1 MKWIL
6 LKQDFLKLKS
16 DAMTDL
22 IKIKIKR
29 LSEDFKDIPLPSYAT
44 EGSSGMDVRAAVKD
58 KIVIP
63 SGKVT
68 LVPTDFSVQ
77 IPAGYEIQVR
87 PRSGLAAKHNIGV
100 LNSPG
105 TIDSDYR
112 GEVKIILMNFGEED
126 FEILRGERIAQLVVS
141 KVYRASL
148 IESNN
153 LEDSKRGKGGFGHT
167 GKK

>member
-58 KIVIP
+58 KIVILVDVILVR
-63 SGKVT
+63 KV
-68 LVPTDFSVQ
+68 
-77 IPAGYEIQVR
+77 
-87 PRSGLAAKHNIGV
+87 NIFTNV
-100 LNSPG
+100 
-105 TIDSDYR
+105 
-112 GEVKIILMNFGEED
+112 
-126 FEILRGERIAQLVVS
+126 
-141 KVYRASL
+141 
-148 IESNN
+148 
-153 LEDSKRGKGGFGHT
+153 
-167 GKK
+167 